1 MVDACML
8 NLFSTFLSG
17 EGGGTTSSIQ
27 TNPNN
32 LQPNHNHL
40 LTTTLQDLA
49 DQSPI
54 PQPTMQPPTLNLKPV
69 DRTSSSSKR
78 PARRPVPDA
87 RQVDPINNVRP
98 TWEYTASKD
107 GRDRNLII
115 MLHGVGTF

>member
-8 NLFSTFLSG
+8 NLFSTFSSG
-17 EGGGTTSSIQ
+17 ERRRNYVVHP

-32 LQPNHNHL
+32 LQPNHK
-40 LTTTLQDLA
+40 DLA
-49 DQSPI
+49 IQSPLSQPI
-54 PQPTMQPPTLNLKPV
+54 MQPTTLNLKPV

-98 TWEYTASKD
+98 TWEYMASKD

-115 MLHGVGTF
+115 MLHGVGTS